1 MVTYNANVTQKKT
14 SNSLPFTHSY
24 FAVDQTCSAE
34 TSTVRVGR
42 KIHEIPLKQRKTMKK
57 QVMNCTFKQN
67 CYFETKRQIDR
78 T

>member
-57 QVMNCTFKQN
+57 QVMNCTFKQH
-67 CYFETKRQIDR
+67 CYFVTKRHR
-78 T
+78 